1 MSKIMKNSVTV
12 LALTLP
18 LLVGSAFA
26 AKTKEEKIAFDPAAS
41 VVKWEGKKVTGQHDG
56 TITLKKGDIT
66 LAGKD
71 MKSGEFEIDMTSI
84 VNTDL
89 KDAEYNKKLVTHLKS
104 EDFFDVAKYPTA
116 LLKFKKV
123 KSVEGFVGPTY
134 EVTADLT
141 IKDKTNEIKFPAV
154 IETKDGKTSLKANLT
169 IDRTKWNVK
178 YGSGKFFKGL
188 GDKMINDEFK
198 LDVALA
204 SK

>member
-1 MSKIMKNSVTV
+1 MSKLKNSATV
-12 LALTLP
+12 LALALP
-18 LLVGSAFA
+18 LLTGSAFA
-26 AKTKEEKIAFDPAAS
+26 AKIAKEEKVAFEPAAS

-56 TITLKKGDIT
+56 TIALKKGDIT
-66 LAGKD
+66 LFGKD
-71 MKSGEFEIDMTSI
+71 LKGGEFEIDMTSI
-84 VNTDL
+84 VNADL
-89 KDAEYNKKLVTHLKS
+89 KDADYNQKLVTHLKS

-116 LLKFKKV
+116 RLKVKKA

-154 IETKDGKTSLKANLT
+154 IETKDGKTSLKANIT
-169 IDRTKWNVK
+169 IDRTKWDVK
-178 YGSGKFFKGL
+178 YRSGKFFKGL

-198 LDVALA
+198 IDVALA